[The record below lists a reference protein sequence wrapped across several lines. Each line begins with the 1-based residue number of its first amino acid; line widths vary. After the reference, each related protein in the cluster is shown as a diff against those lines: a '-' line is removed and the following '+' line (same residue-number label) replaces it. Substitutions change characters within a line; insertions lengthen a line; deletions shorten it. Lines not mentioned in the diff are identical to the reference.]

1 MLVFD
6 NPILTLGIL
15 AFPVL
20 IIILIISQ
28 PKDERVV
35 KVQTSSLFSEKD
47 IAEINKL
54 REEVIMIQ
62 KEFSKIEEAPV
73 IKSKL

>member
-6 NPILTLGIL
+6 NPILTLGLL

-20 IIILIISQ
+20 IIFLILSH
-28 PKDERVV
+28 PKDEKVV
-35 KVQTSSLFSEKD
+35 KVQTFSLISEKD
-47 IAEINKL
+47 ITEINKL
-54 REEVIMIQ
+54 REEVVMIQ
-62 KEFSKIEEAPV
+62 KEFSEVEEVPV

>member
-6 NPILTLGIL
+6 NPILTLGLL

-20 IIILIISQ
+20 VIFLILSH
-28 PKDERVV
+28 PRNEEVA
-35 KVQTSSLFSEKD
+35 KVQTSSLISEKD
-47 IAEINKL
+47 ITEINKL

-62 KEFSKIEEAPV
+62 KEFSKVEEVPV

>member
-6 NPILTLGIL
+6 SPILTLGIL

-20 IIILIISQ
+20 IIILIISH

-35 KVQTSSLFSEKD
+35 KVQTSSLISEKD

>member
-6 NPILTLGIL
+6 NPILTLGLL

-20 IIILIISQ
+20 IIILIISH

-35 KVQTSSLFSEKD
+35 KVQTSSLISEKD

>member
-6 NPILTLGIL
+6 SPILTLGIL
-15 AFPVL
+15 SFPIL
-20 IIILIISQ
+20 IIILILTH

-35 KVQTSSLFSEKD
+35 KVQTSSLISEKD

>member
-6 NPILTLGIL
+6 NPILTLGLL

-20 IIILIISQ
+20 IIFLILSH
-28 PKDERVV
+28 PKDEKVV
-35 KVQTSSLFSEKD
+35 KVQTSSLISEKD
-47 IAEINKL
+47 ITEINKL
-54 REEVIMIQ
+54 REEVVMIQ
-62 KEFSKIEEAPV
+62 KEFSKVEEVPV

>member
-6 NPILTLGIL
+6 NPILTLGLL

-20 IIILIISQ
+20 IIFLILSH

-35 KVQTSSLFSEKD
+35 KVQTSSLISEKD
-47 IAEINKL
+47 ITEINKL
-54 REEVIMIQ
+54 REEVVMIQ
-62 KEFSKIEEAPV
+62 KEFSKVEEVPV

>member
-6 NPILTLGIL
+6 NPILTLGLL

-20 IIILIISQ
+20 IIILIISH

-35 KVQTSSLFSEKD
+35 KVQTSSLISEKD

-73 IKSKL
+73 VKSKL